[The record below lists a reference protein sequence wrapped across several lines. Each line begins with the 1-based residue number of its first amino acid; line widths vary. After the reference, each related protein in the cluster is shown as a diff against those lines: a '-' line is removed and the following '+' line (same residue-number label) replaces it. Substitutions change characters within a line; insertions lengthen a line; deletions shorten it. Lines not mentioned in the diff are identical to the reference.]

1 MEAGR
6 EILLEDNGV
15 NVIHNFMYTYVL
27 LYLRIISC
35 SSLIIVRWSANMK
48 SMIDL
53 QKSNNAPYQNIEQE
67 WMKLL
72 IKQYNIHETND
83 FPYQM

>member
-1 MEAGR
+1 MTIA
-6 EILLEDNGV
+6 
-15 NVIHNFMYTYVL
+15 
-27 LYLRIISC
+27 
-35 SSLIIVRWSANMK
+35 RWSANEK

-72 IKQYNIHETND
+72 IKQCNLHETND
-83 FPYQM
+83 FSYQMYYIYS